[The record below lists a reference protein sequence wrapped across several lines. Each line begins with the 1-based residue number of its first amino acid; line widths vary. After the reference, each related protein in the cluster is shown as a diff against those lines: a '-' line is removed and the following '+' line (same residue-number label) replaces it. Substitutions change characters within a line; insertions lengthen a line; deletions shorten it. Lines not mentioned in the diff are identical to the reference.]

1 MNHLSLNTFVTFRYL
16 FFSFSSTLHSF
27 SQDAATAAAAQPA
40 STDLSQHRLY
50 VGSVNFDLTEDDLK
64 QVLEPFGPIEFIKLH
79 RDAETGKSKGF
90 AFVQ

>member
-1 MNHLSLNTFVTFRYL
+1 MNGGTCEIRSRVLTC
-16 FFSFSSTLHSF
+16 FFSTSA
-27 SQDAATAAAAQPA
+27 DIEAAVKAAPA
-40 STDLSQHRLY
+40 DLSQHRLY
-50 VGSVNFDLTEDDLK
+50 VGSVNFDLAEDDLK

>member
-1 MNHLSLNTFVTFRYL
+1 MAEVAPQTPPV
-16 FFSFSSTLHSF
+16 
-27 SQDAATAAAAQPA
+27 
-40 STDLSQHRLY
+40 DLSQHRLY

>member
-1 MNHLSLNTFVTFRYL
+1 M
-16 FFSFSSTLHSF
+16 
-27 SQDAATAAAAQPA
+27 
-40 STDLSQHRLY
+40 
-50 VGSVNFDLTEDDLK
+50 NFDLTEDDLK

>member
-1 MNHLSLNTFVTFRYL
+1 MFCYH
-16 FFSFSSTLHSF
+16 HSY
-27 SQDAATAAAAQPA
+27 SQDAIAEAAPQTPPV
-40 STDLSQHRLY
+40 DLSQHRLY

-64 QVLEPFGPIEFIKLH
+64 QVLDPFGPIEFIKLH